1 MRYWPVML
9 LAALLLG
16 CSTHETIV
24 SPAIPQVYIN
34 EIMAGNT
41 NTVMDEHGH
50 YSDWFE
56 LYNAGAAEVDLSGWQ
71 VGDADNAYSL
81 PQGTVIAAGGYLL
94 LWCDETGSGLH
105 TNFKLSKTDDR
116 IILKTS
122 VGLQVDEKNFTNQTD
137 DISLGRLPDGADNWT
152 TFEQPT
158 PGFAND

>member
-1 MRYWPVML
+1 ML

-71 VGDADNAYSL
+71 VGGRGITPTLAA
-81 PQGTVIAAGGYLL
+81 QGTVIAAGGYFVAVVRRNRQR
-94 LWCDETGSGLH
+94 LH
-105 TNFKLSKTDDR
+105 HEF
-116 IILKTS
+116 
-122 VGLQVDEKNFTNQTD
+122 QVE
-137 DISLGRLPDGADNWT
+137 
-152 TFEQPT
+152 
-158 PGFAND
+158 